1 MIGFPRFLKVWF
13 GVFSV
18 GCVVLPVVGQAPAAG
33 KAGAAFS
40 ATAAALRGISA
51 AVPANAEFGVQI
63 LLEEGTYTVGENGT
77 LRYQHRLIFRLD
89 SKESI
94 DGWSEVSMEWDPW
107 YQMQA
112 QLHAR
117 VLRPDGKFAE
127 LDQKTITDAPVKEND
142 TETYSSEHT
151 RRAPIP
157 GLTVGSIVEEEESV
171 EDKTPY
177 FAGGSLYR
185 FSFQTTVPI
194 AVTRLIV
201 DVSAGMPY
209 RELIHSLP
217 KLAVDRSEAGGRRR
231 VVYEQ
236 QGEPARYDSDIDLAT
251 NAPNRPMVEFATG
264 ASWQAVASG
273 YAAISDPQTVTAE
286 AMAILPKDLPAGRRE
301 KIDAIVARLHKEV
314 RYTGVEFGAA
324 KLTPQRPAE
333 VIERHYGDCKDKA
346 NLLVALLRAAG
357 VPASLA
363 LLSTGP
369 GRDVDATLP
378 GITQFDHAIVYV
390 PAGEG
395 GEALW
400 IDATA
405 QYFKAGSL
413 PYADQGRMA
422 LVIAPGTTELLRTPL
437 PKPENSGLVETR
449 VFTLSQLGSAHVE
462 EVSETAGDL
471 DASYRELYGGT
482 DTKKIRA
489 DLESYMQRAY
499 AAKTLTKIEHGP
511 AEDLTKPFGLTLEID
526 GAKRGTT
533 AMDEALVAI
542 FPNMVLSRLPGW
554 FSKAPAV
561 VGPDTTAD
569 AKHEMEVEAA
579 SRQASYVFAPY
590 VDERRIRIPVPDG
603 FVLRALP
610 ADKTT
615 KIGSGTLVESYSA
628 AEKGVVT
635 ATLRFNTGPGTL
647 TAAEALAMRD
657 AVLELE
663 KREYVGVYFDQ
674 VGAKELAAGHIR
686 AALAADRAVI
696 AAQPKEALPHVRL
709 ARALLAAGIGE
720 QAHREALLATELDPK
735 SAAAFDTLAWTLEHD
750 NLGVRFGPGFDLAGS
765 LAAFQRAIALDP
777 DDNGFRFDQAIL
789 EEFDARGVRYA
800 ADAKMAAAE
809 KGYEELIERTKDTEP
824 SMAATYRENLLY
836 ALLFDHKYA
845 ELDAMLAKLPGS
857 NNHAAL
863 GIASVTAQKGAEAG
877 LAQASRGNVAAG
889 DRSKNLNTAGSLLAQ
904 LRLYPE
910 ASKILEA
917 GIGGGTDAPTTARQI
932 EFYKNLKPAVI
943 PPPKGDDA
951 ASAVRTSLIG
961 LMAGTL
967 TVEEG
972 MAVTSRHAYSSE
984 ASLRRD
990 MEKGMMQT
998 GMLRMTATKTGLS
1011 ETVLLDLLAGSM
1023 KFTASGDDASGYA
1036 VLAETLGSEPDH
1048 IYVVREDGVY
1058 RMVAD
1063 THDNAQVGNEVLYAL
1078 EHGQLKLAKSLLDW
1092 KRDLTHKAGGDD
1104 AFAGPLLPWFW
1115 TVDSTKEGADSPAAM
1130 RLAAISLLAGSMDA
1144 MPYLGEI
1151 AELQGKATGRRQTE
1165 LDLLLATAAI
1175 GAEQPVVALPAAKR
1189 LLEQEPDSMTALRL
1203 AGSSYEQQH
1212 DSAGWLAMLAPRLAK
1227 KPKDRDLLRQQMFAY
1242 EAAGDFAG
1250 ARKAEQA
1257 VLDSGKATSSDYNSY
1272 AWLGL
1277 FDNHVGEAE
1286 MKAAQQSN
1294 MLSKNG
1300 SFADLHTLACI
1311 YAALGRTTEA
1321 RQVLAEA
1328 MEAGNVG
1335 TPNSAVWYAL
1345 GLIYE
1350 QYGETDAALGAYRR
1364 VQAHEF
1370 DDHTYIDPSATY
1382 VLAQARMKALVK

>member
-1 MIGFPRFLKVWF
+1 MAGFSRMLKVYL
-13 GVFSV
+13 V
-18 GCVVLPVVGQAPAAG
+18 PVVVVCAGLPMAGQMSAGG
-33 KAGAAFS
+33 KAGAAFG
-40 ATAAALRGISA
+40 ATEAELRAVSA
-51 AVPANAEFGVQI
+51 AVPADPEFGVQI
-63 LLEEGTYTVGENGT
+63 LLEEGTYTVAESGT
-77 LRYQHRLIFRLD
+77 LLYKHRLIFRLD

-117 VLRPDGKFAE
+117 VLRPDGRFVE
-127 LDQKTITDAPVKEND
+127 LDQRTITDAPVKAED

-177 FAGGSLYR
+177 FSGGSLYR

-194 AVTRLIV
+194 ALTRLIV
-201 DVSAGMPY
+201 DVPAGTPY
-209 RELIHSLP
+209 RELIHALP
-217 KLAVDRSEAGGRRR
+217 KLAVERSEAGGRRR

-264 ASWQAVASG
+264 SSWQAVAGG

-286 AMAILPKDLPAGRRE
+286 AEGILPKDLPAGRRE
-301 KIDAIVARLHKEV
+301 RIDAIVARLHKEV

-324 KLTPQRPAE
+324 KLTPQRPAA

-346 NLLVALLRAAG
+346 NLLVAMLRAAG
-357 VPASLA
+357 IPASLA

-369 GRDVDATLP
+369 GRDVDGSLP

-390 PAGEG
+390 PAAAD

-405 QYFKAGSL
+405 QYYKAGSL

-422 LVIAPGTTELLRTPL
+422 LVIAPGTTALLRTPL
-437 PKPENSGLVETR
+437 PKPEDSGLVETR
-449 VFTLSQLGSAHVE
+449 VFTLSQLGPAHVE
-462 EVSETAGDL
+462 EVSATSGDL
-471 DASYRELYGGT
+471 DAFYREMYGGT

-533 AMDEALVAI
+533 AMDEALVAV

-561 VGPDTTAD
+561 VGPDTTVAE
-569 AKHEMEVEAA
+569 KHELELEAA
-579 SRQASYVFAPY
+579 SRQATYVFAPY
-590 VDERRIRIPVPDG
+590 VDERVIRIGVPDG

-610 ADKTT
+610 ADRTT
-615 KIGSGTLVESYSA
+615 KIGSGTLVETYSA

-635 ATLRFNTGPGTL
+635 ATLWFNSGPGTL

-657 AVLELE
+657 AVLEFD
-663 KREYVGVYFDQ
+663 KRDYVGVYFDQ
-674 VGAKELAAGHIR
+674 VGAKELEAGHIR

-720 QAHREALLATELDPK
+720 EAHREARRATELDPK
-735 SAAAFDTLAWTLEHD
+735 SAAAFNTLAWTLEHD
-750 NLGVRFGPGFDLAGS
+750 SLGVRFGPGYDLAGS
-765 LAAFQRAIALDP
+765 LAAFDRAIALDP
-777 DDNGFRFDQAIL
+777 EDNGYRFDQAIL
-789 EEFDARGVRYA
+789 YEFNARGVRYA
-800 ADAKMAAAE
+800 ADAQMGAAE
-809 KGYEELIERTKDTEP
+809 KEYEELIERTKDSNP
-824 SMAATYRENLLY
+824 GAAAEYRENLLY

-845 ELDAMLAKLPGS
+845 ELDGMLAKLPGS
-857 NNHAAL
+857 NAHAAI

-910 ASKILEA
+910 AAKILEA

-932 EFYKNLKPAVI
+932 EFYKNLKPAVL
-943 PPPKGDDA
+943 PPPKGDDP
-951 ASAVRTSLIG
+951 ASAVRTSVLG
-961 LMAGTL
+961 VMAGTL
-967 TVEEG
+967 TLEEG
-972 MAVTSRHAYSSE
+972 LAVTSRHAYSSE
-984 ASLRRD
+984 ASMRRD
-990 MEKGMMQT
+990 MEKGLQQV
-998 GMLRMTATKTGLS
+998 GMLRMTASKTGLS

-1023 KFTASGDDASGYA
+1023 KFTATGDDASGYA
-1036 VLAETLGSEPDH
+1036 VLAESLGSEPDH
-1048 IYVVREDGVY
+1048 IYVVREEGAY

-1063 THDNAQVGNEVLYAL
+1063 ANDNTPVGDEVLYAL
-1078 EHGQLKLAKSLLDW
+1078 EHGQLKLAKALLDW
-1092 KRDLTHKAGGDD
+1092 KRDLMHKAGGDD

-1115 TVDSTKEGADSPAAM
+1115 TVGSTKEGADSPAAM
-1130 RLAAISLLAGSMDA
+1130 RLAGISLLAGSMDA
-1144 MPYLGEI
+1144 KPYLGEI
-1151 AELQGKATGRRQTE
+1151 AELQAKATGQRQTE

-1175 GAEQPVVALPAAKR
+1175 GAEQPAVALPAAKR
-1189 LLEQEPDSMTALRL
+1189 LLEQEPDSLTALRL
-1203 AGSSYEQQH
+1203 AGSSYGQQH
-1212 DSAGWLAMLAPRLAK
+1212 DTAGWLALLAPRLAK
-1227 KPKDRDLLRQQMFAY
+1227 KPKDRDLLQQEMFAY
-1242 EAAGDFAG
+1242 EAAGEFAA

-1277 FDNHVGEAE
+1277 FDDHVGEAE
-1286 MKAAQQSN
+1286 VKAAQQSN

-1321 RQVLAEA
+1321 RQVLAQA
-1328 MEAGNVG
+1328 MEAGNMG
-1335 TPNSAVWYAL
+1335 TPNSEVWYAL

-1350 QYGETDAALGAYRR
+1350 QYGETEAALEAYRR
-1364 VQAHEF
+1364 VKAHEF
-1370 DDHTYIDPSATY
+1370 DDHTYVDPSSTY
-1382 VLAQARMKALVK
+1382 VLAQARVKALTR